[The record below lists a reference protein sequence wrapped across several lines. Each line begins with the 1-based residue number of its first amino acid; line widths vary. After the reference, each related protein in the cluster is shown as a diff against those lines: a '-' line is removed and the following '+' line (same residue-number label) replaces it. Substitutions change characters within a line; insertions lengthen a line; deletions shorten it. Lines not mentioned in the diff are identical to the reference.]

1 MSREIILGPILG
13 LESDT
18 DYTVVFITRISIH
31 NALIKYNGKTIEA
44 RQIGQVRSSIV
55 WKAVL
60 PIEQCDI
67 SQTISYKILLEN
79 NGGVHKVNDEWQF
92 YVPGNV
98 KDESPKFA
106 YASCNGF
113 SDFKLMTSTQE
124 PYKLWHKM
132 REEHEA
138 QPFSLMLLGGDQV
151 YADSLWTKVNLLK
164 DWNEL
169 GSKEKVKRKFTNKMA
184 DAVDRFFY
192 ELYVERWN
200 REPFA
205 RMLAEVPSIMMWD
218 DHDIFDGWG
227 SYPEDIQ
234 TCDVYEGIFRIAKK
248 YFSLLQIRGENST
261 LLSPDGDHFAMAT
274 QFRGYNILS
283 LDHRSERTRSQV
295 MSQTQWKSINDY
307 LAKSCNEGDLLV
319 LSAVPVVYRDF
330 SLAEKAFEATPWE
343 EELTD
348 DLKDHWRAK
357 EHQGERLRLV
367 MRLLENAK
375 RRNGKTVVLSGDVH
389 IGCMGVIRDDIDTT
403 QIRIHQVVSSGIVHP
418 APSYMQWLGI
428 LAVTNDDV
436 EYLEET
442 RAITATMISPHGSDK
457 YIRERNFVSFS
468 EGTDQKLWINWI
480 CDSNNKPVYP
490 LR

>member
-1 MSREIILGPILG
+1 MPKEIILGPILG

-18 DYTVVFITRISIH
+18 DYTVVFLTRDST
-31 NALIKYNGKTIEA
+31 NKASVKFNENSVDANK
-44 RQIGQVRSSIV
+44 IGEIRGSVV
-55 WKAVL
+55 WKAMLSV
-60 PIEQCDI
+60 EQLDVPQRI
-67 SQTISYKILLEN
+67 PYEILLEK
-79 NGGVHKVNDEWQF
+79 NGDIQRVNHGWQF
-92 YVPGNV
+92 YVPGKNE
-98 KDESPKFA
+98 KPKFA

-124 PYKLWHKM
+124 PYKLWHEM
-132 REEHEA
+132 RKEHDT

-151 YADSLWTKVNLLK
+151 YADSLWTKVDLLK

-169 GSKEKVKRKFTNKMA
+169 GSNEKVKRKFTNKMEN
-184 DAVDRFFY
+184 AVDRFFY

-234 TCDVYEGIFRIAKK
+234 ACDVYSGIFKIARK
-248 YFSLLQIRGENST
+248 YFSLLQIRGSNST
-261 LLSPDGDHFAMAT
+261 LLSSDSDHFAMAT

-283 LDHRSERTRSQV
+283 LDHRSERTRNQV
-295 MSQTQWKSINDY
+295 MSSSQWNHMNEY
-307 LAKSCNEGDLLV
+307 LEKRCRTGDLLM

-367 MRLLENAK
+367 MRLLKNAK
-375 RRNGKTVVLSGDVH
+375 KREGKTVVLSGDVH
-389 IGCMGVIRDDIDTT
+389 IGCMGVIRDESGER
-403 QIRIHQVVSSGIVHP
+403 QVRIHQVVSSGIVHP

-468 EGTDQKLWINWI
+468 EGTDAKLWINWV